1 MQEETTGEPVK
12 KCQVVYTAPWGD
24 QFVATVV
31 EQNPYSDQVFRIYV
45 PEIQEEPFAVNVQKI
60 KSLPK
65 PIRPG
70 DVLEIPED
78 REPWGVLPM
87 LMLIF
92 GSLSGFAVGF
102 RLAAEIAEKGVCF
115 GW

>member
-1 MQEETTGEPVK
+1 MGEETTGKPVE
-12 KCQVVYTAPWGD
+12 KCKVVYTAPWGD

-45 PEIQEEPFAVNVQKI
+45 PEIQEEPFAVNVAKI

-78 REPWGVLPM
+78 HRRDILVPF
-87 LMLIF
+87 LIIL
-92 GSLSGFAVGF
+92 GTLCGFALGF
-102 RLAAEIAEKGVCF
+102 TMAARIAAEGVRF